1 MDALSKLEKKL
12 FLAEK
17 SAIDAENRLR
27 AELDTPVISYEPEI
41 EKTAED
47 YDREFT
53 EKLRLQNPELFANMP
68 EGLDDDIDIDPKYK
82 DVIIEEWHDDEVGD
96 ENQEPR

>member
-12 FLAEK
+12 FQAER
-17 SAIDAENRLR
+17 SAIDAENKLR
-27 AELDTPVISYEPEI
+27 AELDAPVISYEPEV

-53 EKLRLQNPELFANMP
+53 EKLRLTNPELFVNMP
-68 EGLDDDIDIDPKYK
+68 EGEDDEIDVDPKYK
-82 DVIIEEWHDDEVGD
+82 DVIIEEWHEDEAGD
-96 ENQEPR
+96 ENQPPQ